1 MFAFSVTR
9 PTPSSK
15 YFGTEVER
23 ERGKQRTTSAGNT
36 AREPKGAPAFPD

>member
-1 MFAFSVTR
+1 MFAFSVAR

-23 ERGKQRTTSAGNT
+23 E
-36 AREPKGAPAFPD
+36 PKGAPAFLD